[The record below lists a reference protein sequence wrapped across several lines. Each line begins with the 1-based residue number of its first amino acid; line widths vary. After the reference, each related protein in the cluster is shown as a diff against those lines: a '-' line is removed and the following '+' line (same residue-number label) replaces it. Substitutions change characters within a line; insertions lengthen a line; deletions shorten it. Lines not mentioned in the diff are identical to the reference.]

1 MFRTRQ
7 RYPGFFSESSPSP
20 LRALSEICTFQ
31 KLPISL
37 PADWGIVPVT
47 TLKTFLIMAKGID
60 INGQLRGKRGGLVY
74 YRALGEQ
81 ISRTRNT
88 SPRNPRT
95 TAQAYQRMVF
105 ATVGGARALLA
116 PIVNHSFEG
125 VAYGTRSLAEFQR
138 VNTKKMRAAA
148 LDDSNYANF
157 LIKGASTMAPNAYQ
171 VSRGS
176 LSAPSYAQFAGS
188 AQQNYRMGVVLGV
201 GYSVINVAVA
211 DAAAYDAVLAALKCV
226 QGDQLTL
233 LLVTTSQ
240 AVAAEYNAAK
250 NYVADATYSRITF
263 KNWDEATMAGEN
275 FIEDGKIN
283 PVFIAR
289 LDGEELLIGNVQST
303 GGEAAVF
310 AIQKTAEDSFAG
322 AALIRSRVNEMGK
335 WLRSTAFLRVPS
347 TQQAAAQDVWPSYTD
362 VPQQN
367 FDSDRILNNAIVE
380 GSSTASYAPVLR
392 AKLGVVSYAN
402 NVSAQATELAR
413 GGNINGSANSAP
425 ALGATLLNAVEGV
438 EYKLAIKK
446 GDTKLVYG
454 TFSGDTLALS
464 AAPSGSGDMGQWSIV
479 LLADNVVVDTYGTLT
494 MPDPSGDY

>member
-1 MFRTRQ
+1 
-7 RYPGFFSESSPSP
+7 
-20 LRALSEICTFQ
+20 
-31 KLPISL
+31 
-37 PADWGIVPVT
+37 
-47 TLKTFLIMAKGID
+47 MAKGID
-60 INGQLRGKRGGLVY
+60 INGQLRGKRGGVVY
-74 YRALGEQ
+74 YRALGSQ
-81 ISRTRNT
+81 ISRAKAE
-88 SPRNPRT
+88 NPHNPKT

-148 LDDSNYANF
+148 LDNSNYANF

-188 AQQNYRMGVVLGV
+188 AAQNYRMGVVLGV
-201 GYSVINVAVA
+201 GFSDINVAVP
-211 DAAAYDAVLAALKCV
+211 DAAAYDAVLGALKCV

-275 FIEDGKIN
+275 FIEEGKIN

-289 LDGEELLIGNVQST
+289 LDGEELFIGSVQST
-303 GGEAAVF
+303 GGTAAVF
-310 AIQKTAEDSFAG
+310 AIQKTSDDTFAG

-335 WLRSTAFLRVPS
+335 WLRSTAFLRVLN
-347 TQQAAAQDVWPSYTD
+347 TQQASAQEVWPSYTD

-367 FDSDRILNNAIVE
+367 FESDRILNNAIVE
-380 GSSTASYAPVLR
+380 GSATPAYAPVAR
-392 AKLGVVSYAN
+392 PKLGVVSYAN

-413 GGNINGSANSAP
+413 GGNIRGSQGSAP

-438 EYKLAIKK
+438 EYKLAVKM

-454 TFSGDTLALS
+454 TFSSDTLALS
-464 AAPSGSGDMGQWSIV
+464 AAPSGSDAEGQWSIV
-479 LLADNVVVDTYGTLT
+479 LLADNVVIDTYGTVT
-494 MPDPSGDY
+494 MPNPNGDI